1 MGAPMPMPGM
11 LTAAELARLDSARG
25 SAFDRRFLEGMIR
38 HHQGAITMVQDLLNT
53 PGAAQ
58 DPLIYQYATDIDADQ
73 TVEIGLM
80 RRLLAA
86 LPPAGG
92 KP

>member
-1 MGAPMPMPGM
+1 
-11 LTAAELARLDSARG
+11 
-25 SAFDRRFLEGMIR
+25 
-38 HHQGAITMVQDLLNT
+38 MVQDLLNT

-80 RRLLAA
+80 TRMLAT